1 MIDYNQKYFNY
12 LEKMDQT
19 ARKTMVPLD
28 LEGDKFVIKD
38 RKKYINFSSN
48 DYLALRTNPILKKNA
63 IMLIEEYGVG
73 LGGSRLIAG
82 NLHLIELLE
91 KKIAKWKQA
100 EAALIMSSGYQLNSS
115 VLPAIFNDDVFSHKP
130 TVILDKNVHASIYD
144 GCNKSKI
151 CLLRFRHN
159 DLDHLEKILAN
170 TKIHGAKFV
179 ITESLFSMNGTIPN
193 LKEIGRICSDNNAF
207 LIVDEAHAIGVF
219 GQNGNGLVS
228 NADMTIGTFGKAF
241 GSHGAFLTCSQKMKD
256 YLIATCKGLIYST
269 APSPANIG
277 SILGALDLVPK
288 MRESREKIL
297 FLAEH
302 FKDKLVKLNLNIL
315 SEDSHI
321 VSISMKDA
329 PTAYGYQKFLR
340 NSGFWVKAIFPP
352 TVTKKNTCIR
362 FSICAFHDLEDI
374 NSLISSLA
382 SVPID
387 NA

>member
-28 LEGDKFVIKD
+28 LEGEKFVIKD

-48 DYLALRTNPILKKNA
+48 DYLSLRTNSILKKNA
-63 IMLIEEYGVG
+63 IMLIEKYGVG
-73 LGGSRLIAG
+73 LGSSRLIAG
-82 NLHLIELLE
+82 NIHLIELLE
-91 KKIAKWKQA
+91 KKIAKWKKA

-115 VLPAIFNDDVFSHKP
+115 VLPAIFNDGVFDQKP
-130 TVILDKNVHASIYD
+130 TVIIDKNVHASIYD
-144 GCNKSKI
+144 GCNRSKI
-151 CLLRFRHN
+151 CLRRFRHN
-159 DLDHLEKILAN
+159 DLEHLQKILSDPE
-170 TKIHGAKFV
+170 IHGAKFV

-193 LKEIGRICSDNNAF
+193 LKQIGCICSDNNAF

-219 GQNGNGLVS
+219 GQNGSGLAS

-256 YLIATCKGLIYST
+256 YLVATCKGLIYST
-269 APSPANIG
+269 APPPAIIG
-277 SILGALDLVPK
+277 SILAALDLVPK
-288 MRESREKIL
+288 MKESREKIHCL
-297 FLAEH
+297 TRH
-302 FKDKLVKLNLNIL
+302 FKDNLVKLNLNVL

-321 VSISMKDA
+321 ISISMRDT

-340 NSGFWVKAIFPP
+340 DSGFWVKAIFPP

-362 FSICAFHDLEDI
+362 FSICAFHELEDI
-374 NSLISSLA
+374 NCLISALA
-382 SVPID
+382 SVSID

>member
-48 DYLALRTNPILKKNA
+48 DYLSLRTNSLLKKNA
-63 IMLIEEYGVG
+63 ITLIEKYGVG

-91 KKIAKWKQA
+91 KKIAKWKKA

-130 TVILDKNVHASIYD
+130 TVILDKNVHASIYE
-144 GCNKSKI
+144 GCNRSKI
-151 CLLRFRHN
+151 CLRRFRHN
-159 DLDHLEKILAN
+159 DLEHLQKILSN
-170 TKIHGAKFV
+170 PETHGAKFV

-219 GQNGNGLVS
+219 GQNGNGLAS

-256 YLIATCKGLIYST
+256 YLVATCKGLIYST
-269 APSPANIG
+269 APSPAIIG
-277 SILGALDLVPK
+277 SISAALDLVPK
-288 MRESREKIL
+288 MKESRKKIH
-297 FLAEH
+297 FLTKH
-302 FKDKLVKLNLNIL
+302 FKDNLVKLNLNIL

-321 VSISMKDA
+321 ISISMKD
-329 PTAYGYQKFLR
+329 TSYSLWLSK
-340 NSGFWVKAIFPP
+340 IF
-352 TVTKKNTCIR
+352 T
-362 FSICAFHDLEDI
+362 
-374 NSLISSLA
+374 
-382 SVPID
+382 
-387 NA
+387 

>member
-19 ARKTMVPLD
+19 ARKVMVPVD
-28 LEGDKFVIKD
+28 FEGDKFVIKD
-38 RKKYINFSSN
+38 YKKYINFSSN
-48 DYLALRTNPILKKNA
+48 DYLALRTNSILKKNA
-63 IMLIEEYGVG
+63 ITLIEKYGVG

-91 KKIAKWKQA
+91 KKIAKWKKA

-130 TVILDKNVHASIYD
+130 TVILDKNVHASIYE
-144 GCNKSKI
+144 GCNRSKI
-151 CLLRFRHN
+151 CLRRFRHN
-159 DLDHLEKILAN
+159 DLEHLQKILSN
-170 TKIHGAKFV
+170 SETHGAKFV

-193 LKEIGRICSDNNAF
+193 LKEIGCICSDNNAF
-207 LIVDEAHAIGVF
+207 LIVDEAHAIGVC
-219 GQNGNGLVS
+219 GQNGSGLAS

-256 YLIATCKGLIYST
+256 YLVATCKGLIYST
-269 APSPANIG
+269 APSPAIIG
-277 SILGALDLVPK
+277 SISAALDLVPK
-288 MRESREKIL
+288 MKESRKKIHCL
-297 FLAEH
+297 TKH
-302 FKDKLVKLNLNIL
+302 FKDNLVKLNLNIL
-315 SEDSHI
+315 SADSHI
-321 VSISMKDA
+321 ISISMKDI
-329 PTAYGYQKFLR
+329 PTAYGCQKFLR
-340 NSGFWVKAIFPP
+340 DSGFWVKAIFPP

-374 NSLISSLA
+374 NSLISALA
-382 SVPID
+382 SVTID

>member
-48 DYLALRTNPILKKNA
+48 DYLSLRTNSLLKKNA
-63 IMLIEEYGVG
+63 IMLIEKYGVG

-91 KKIAKWKQA
+91 KKIAKWKKA

-115 VLPAIFNDDVFSHKP
+115 VLPAIFNDGVFSHKP
-130 TVILDKNVHASIYD
+130 TVILDKNVHASIYE
-144 GCNKSKI
+144 GCYRSKI
-151 CLLRFRHN
+151 CLRRFRHN
-159 DLDHLEKILAN
+159 DLEHLQKMLSNPE
-170 TKIHGAKFV
+170 THGAKFV

-219 GQNGNGLVS
+219 GQNGSGLAS

-241 GSHGAFLTCSQKMKD
+241 GSHGAFLTCSQRMKD
-256 YLIATCKGLIYST
+256 YLVATCKGLIYST
-269 APSPANIG
+269 APSPAIIG
-277 SILGALDLVPK
+277 SISAALDLVPK
-288 MRESREKIL
+288 MKESRAKIH
-297 FLAEH
+297 FLTKH
-302 FKDKLVKLNLNIL
+302 FKDNLVKLNLKIL

-321 VSISMKDA
+321 ISISMKDTPA
-329 PTAYGYQKFLR
+329 AYGYQKFLR
-340 NSGFWVKAIFPP
+340 DSGFWVKAIFPP

-362 FSICAFHDLEDI
+362 FSICAFHHLEDI

>member
-1 MIDYNQKYFNY
+1 MINYSQKYFNY

-19 ARKTMVPLD
+19 ARKTMVSLD

-48 DYLALRTNPILKKNA
+48 DYLSLRTNSLLKKNA
-63 IMLIEEYGVG
+63 ITLIEKYGVG
-73 LGGSRLIAG
+73 LGSSRLIVG
-82 NLHLIELLE
+82 NIHLIELLE
-91 KKIAKWKQA
+91 KKISNWKKA

-115 VLPAIFNDDVFSHKP
+115 ILPAIFNADVFSQKP

-144 GCNKSKI
+144 GCNRSKI
-151 CLLRFRHN
+151 SLLRFRHN
-159 DLDHLEKILAN
+159 DLEHLEKILSN
-170 TKIHGAKFV
+170 PKIHGAKFV
-179 ITESLFSMNGTIPN
+179 ITESLFSMNGTIPD

-256 YLIATCKGLIYST
+256 YLVATCKGLIYST
-269 APSPANIG
+269 APSPAMIG
-277 SILGALDLVPK
+277 SISAALDLMPK
-288 MRESREKIL
+288 MKKSREKIHL
-297 FLAEH
+297 LADH
-302 FKDKLVKLNLNIL
+302 FKDNLAKLNLNIL
-315 SEDSHI
+315 SSDSHI
-321 VSISMKDA
+321 ISISMKDVT
-329 PTAYGYQKFLR
+329 TAYHYQKFLR
-340 NSGFWVKAIFPP
+340 DSGFWVKAIFPP

-362 FSICAFHDLEDI
+362 FSICAFHELEDV
-374 NSLISSLA
+374 NWLISSLA
-382 SVPID
+382 SVPVE

>member
-1 MIDYNQKYFNY
+1 MINYSQKYFDY

-38 RKKYINFSSN
+38 HKKYINFSSN
-48 DYLALRTNPILKKNA
+48 DYLSLRTNSLLKKNA
-63 IMLIEEYGVG
+63 ITLIEKYGVG
-73 LGGSRLIAG
+73 LGGSRLVAG
-82 NLHLIELLE
+82 NIYLIELLE
-91 KKIAKWKQA
+91 KKIAKWKKA

-115 VLPAIFNDDVFSHKP
+115 VLPTIFNNDVFSHKP

-144 GCNKSKI
+144 GCNRSKI

-159 DLDHLEKILAN
+159 DSGHLKKILSDA
-170 TKIHGAKFV
+170 KIHGAKFV
-179 ITESLFSMNGTIPN
+179 ITESLFSMNGTVPN

-256 YLIATCKGLIYST
+256 YIVATCKGLIYST
-269 APSPANIG
+269 APSPAIIG
-277 SILGALDLVPK
+277 SISAALDLVPK

-297 FLAEH
+297 FLANH
-302 FKDKLVKLNLNIL
+302 FKDNLVKLNLNIL

-321 VSISMKDA
+321 ISISMKDA
-329 PTAYGYQKFLR
+329 STAYRYQKFLR
-340 NSGFWVKAIFPP
+340 DSGFWVKAIFPP

-362 FSICAFHDLEDI
+362 FSICAFHELEDI
-374 NSLISSLA
+374 DRLISALA
-382 SVPID
+382 TVSID